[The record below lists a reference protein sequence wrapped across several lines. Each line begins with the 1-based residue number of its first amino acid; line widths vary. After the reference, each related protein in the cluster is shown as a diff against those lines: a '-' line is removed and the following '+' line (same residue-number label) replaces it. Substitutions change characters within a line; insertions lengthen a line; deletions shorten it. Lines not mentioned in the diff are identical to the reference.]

1 MRDPAVTITVWR
13 RLGGMNR
20 NMTLGDLLQA
30 VEVERTARG
39 ARFNTVVCRPDHV
52 DQWAGFA
59 TREQVRLLF
68 AEHGLKLQVDPACPW
83 DHMAFL
89 WIDRPLDEPVAV

>member
-1 MRDPAVTITVWR
+1 MIRI
-13 RLGGMNR
+13 
-20 NMTLGDLLQA
+20 MTLGDILQA
-30 VEVERTARG
+30 VELERRERG

-52 DQWAGFA
+52 DQWSSFA

-68 AEHGLKLQVDPACPW
+68 AEHGLTLNVDPACPW

-89 WIDRPLDEPVAV
+89 WIDRPLEAVAA

>member
-1 MRDPAVTITVWR
+1 
-13 RLGGMNR
+13 
-20 NMTLGDLLQA
+20 MTLGDLLQA
-30 VEVERTARG
+30 VEVERRERG

-52 DQWAGFA
+52 DQWSTFA

-68 AEHGLKLQVDPACPW
+68 AEHGLTLNVDPACPW

-89 WIDRPLDEPVAV
+89 WIDRPLEAIAA